1 MVMSARSVR
10 HDLVS
15 VGDATVDVFL
25 KISDATVHCT
35 LNRRAC
41 LLCLRY
47 ADKIPVEA
55 ITRVPAA
62 GNAANNA
69 VGSARLG
76 LSVAAVTTLGDD
88 KPGREIA
95 AELRKNG
102 VAMPYVTFD
111 ARRGTNYS
119 TVLNFQGE
127 RTILVYHE
135 PRTYRL
141 PKIASAFWVY
151 LTSMGKGWERIVPAL
166 LRYLKQSGTML
177 AFNPG
182 THQLRSKTSLLA
194 RLLKTTEVLLVNR
207 EEAALLLKRSPSLRP
222 RALLEGLQSLGAK
235 TVVITDGPAGCYA
248 LREGDAWTM
257 PPFPLPGVER
267 TGAGDAFSTGFLA
280 ALSYG
285 TGIAEALRWGTANAG
300 SVIQK
305 IGPQE
310 GLLTLPQMRSALRK
324 YPKLTP
330 RPLL

>member
-1 MVMSARSVR
+1 MPKRSVR
-10 HDLVS
+10 YDLIS
-15 VGDATVDVFL
+15 VGDAAVDVFL
-25 KISDATVHCT
+25 QIHDATVHCT
-35 LNRRAC
+35 LNRQAC

-76 LSVAAVTTLGDD
+76 LSVAAVTILGKDEA
-88 KPGREIA
+88 GREIA
-95 AELRKNG
+95 SELRKNK

-111 ARRGTNYS
+111 ARHGTNYS

-135 PRTYRL
+135 PRRYRL
-141 PKIASAFWVY
+141 PKLDSAFWIY

-166 LRYLKQSGTML
+166 LRSLKHSGTLL

-182 THQLRSKTSLLA
+182 THQLRAKSSVLA

-207 EEAALLLKRSPSLRP
+207 EEAATLLKRSPSVQP
-222 RALLEGLQSLGAK
+222 RALLRGLQLLGAK
-235 TVVITDGPAGCYA
+235 TVVITDGPAGSYA
-248 LREGDAWTM
+248 LQGGEAWFM
-257 PPFPLPGVER
+257 PPYPLPAVER
-267 TGAGDAFSTGFLA
+267 TGAGDAYSTGFLA

-285 TGIAEALRWGTANAG
+285 AGIAEALRWGTANAG
-300 SVIQK
+300 SVVQQ
-305 IGPQE
+305 IGPQA
-310 GLLTLPQMRSALRK
+310 GLLTRPGIQRLLRR

-330 RPLL
+330 RPLA